1 MHMAQSH
8 TVRRIAR
15 MLVVA
20 VVACCALVA
29 SGCSSAYPSVEEAL
43 RNGATSTLGASDT
56 LEAGVLTVGV
66 NANNAPYAW
75 RSSSGDEIQGIDV
88 DSALALAD
96 AMGLKAKFVDV
107 GADYEAATNG
117 LCDVVM
123 GVTSSQVPASE
134 VLVGNYLE
142 SAPAVFGRNVVATAT
157 VADLSV
163 ATVAVRSDSVAARA
177 LSAAVPTATLVPY
190 DTLNDAFAAL
200 EGGQVQYVACDS
212 LMGGYLATAYDDV
225 SFAGALALPDMRGVA
240 IPASNA
246 ALQAAVQ
253 SGLDAITSNG
263 VLRVVREDWVG
274 DLPSITT
281 SNQVA

>member
-1 MHMAQSH
+1 MAQSH

-15 MLVVA
+15 MVVVA
-20 VVACCALVA
+20 VVACCAMLA
-29 SGCSSAYPSVEEAL
+29 AGCSSSYPSVEEAL
-43 RNGATSTLGASDT
+43 QNGATSTLGASDT
-56 LEAGVLTVGV
+56 LEAGVLTIGV
-66 NANNAPYAW
+66 NASNAPYAW

-107 GADYEAATNG
+107 GTDYEAATNG
-117 LCDVVM
+117 LCDIVM

-142 SAPAVFGRNVVATAT
+142 SAPAVFGKNVLATTT
-157 VADLSV
+157 VAELST

-177 LSAAVPTATLVPY
+177 LAAAVPTATLVPY

-200 EGGQVQYVACDS
+200 EGGEVQYVACDS
-212 LMGGYLATAYDDV
+212 LMGGYLATAYDDI

-240 IPASNA
+240 IPASNS

-263 VLRVVREDWVG
+263 VLRVVRESWVG